1 TEAPLRAAGP
11 GRSRRTVDKLL
22 PLVGIV
28 GGLLL
33 WEIVSRVTQVTFL
46 PPASDVIGRM
56 VELLV
61 SGEATPLLLRS
72 LADLTI
78 AFTLS
83 AVVGVVLGLL
93 MGMSWR
99 VDAALLP
106 FVTAMLSAPVIVFA
120 PVFFAFFGLSRT
132 TVQAIIVVHCV
143 FVIISNVRDGAR
155 AARLDLL
162 EMAQCFGA
170 GPRQLA
176 QIGRA
181 HV

>member
-1 TEAPLRAAGP
+1 
-11 GRSRRTVDKLL
+11 
-22 PLVGIV
+22 
-28 GGLLL
+28 
-33 WEIVSRVTQVTFL
+33 
-46 PPASDVIGRM
+46 PASDVFRRM

-61 SGEATPLLLRS
+61 TGEATPLLLRS
-72 LADLTI
+72 MADLAV
-78 AFTLS
+78 AFLIS
-83 AVVGVVLGLL
+83 AVVGIVVGLL
-93 MGMSWR
+93 MGMFWR
-99 VDAALLP
+99 IDAALLP

-132 TVQAIIVVHCV
+132 TVQAIIIVHCL